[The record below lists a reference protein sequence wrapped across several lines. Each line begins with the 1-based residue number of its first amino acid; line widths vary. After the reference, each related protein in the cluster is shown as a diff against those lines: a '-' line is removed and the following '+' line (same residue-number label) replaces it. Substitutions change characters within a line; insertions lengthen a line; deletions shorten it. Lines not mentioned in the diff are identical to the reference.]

1 MVMYTSM
8 RTAMEK
14 RYRVIFMGTPEF
26 ALPSLRVLLDDTRFE
41 VVAVVTQPD
50 KPVGRKQIVTPSP
63 VKVLAQ
69 EKGILILQPSKVKT
83 DSDFWTEIRELNP
96 DVIVVAAYGK
106 ILPQEVLD
114 IPKKGVVNV
123 HGSFLPKY
131 RGASPITA
139 AILNGDSETGVTIM
153 KMTLEMDAGDVI
165 AKSEPVKI
173 TQRDDVETL
182 TAKLAEIGAKTLLDT
197 LPKYLDGEITPIP
210 QNEAEAS
217 YVKLIRKEDGLID
230 WHKDEEF
237 ISRQVRAYFPWPSAY
252 TTWNGQM
259 MKILQADFEPTIEN
273 PKGSFAKIDGQLY
286 IGKLK
291 IRQLQLFGKKPMDGK
306 AFLSGYPQ
314 SIGNSLI

>member
-1 MVMYTSM
+1 
-8 RTAMEK
+8 MER
-14 RYRVIFMGTPEF
+14 RYRVIFMGTPIF
-26 ALPSLRVLLDDTRFE
+26 ANHSFLALAKDSRFQM
-41 VVAVVTQPD
+41 VALVTQPD
-50 KPVGRKQIVTPSP
+50 RPVGRKQILRSP
-63 VKVLAQ
+63 MIKSIADSRGVPVF
-69 EKGILILQPSKVKT
+69 QPTKVKNNPA
-83 DSDFWTEIRELNP
+83 FWQGLRDLEP

-131 RGASPITA
+131 RGASPIAA

-153 KMTLEMDAGDVI
+153 KMKFEMDAGDII

-173 TQRDDVETL
+173 AQRDDAETL
-182 TAKLAEIGAKTLLDT
+182 MAKLAEVGAKTLLDT
-197 LPKYLDGEITPIP
+197 LPKYLDEEIIPIP
-210 QNEAEAS
+210 QNEDEAT
-217 YVKLIRKEDGLID
+217 YVKLIKKEDGLID
-230 WHKDEEF
+230 WNKDEEF

-252 TTWNGQM
+252 TIWNGQM
-259 MKILQADFEPTIEN
+259 MKILQADFESAIEN
-273 PKGSFAKIDGQLY
+273 PKGSLAKIDGQLY

-291 IRQLQLFGKKPMDGK
+291 IRQLQLSGKKPMDGK